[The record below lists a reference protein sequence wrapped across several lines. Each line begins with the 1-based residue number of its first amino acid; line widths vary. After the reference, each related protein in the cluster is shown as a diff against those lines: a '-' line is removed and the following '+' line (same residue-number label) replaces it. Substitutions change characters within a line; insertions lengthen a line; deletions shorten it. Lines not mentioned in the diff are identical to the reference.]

1 MDLAFNLLLH
11 IVSFVRLLLGI
22 LQVVQIFSRQMYG
35 QKSYHVFQSGNA
47 VFASLFIGYADFQV
61 LVHALFHQIW
71 VILF

>member
-22 LQVVQIFSRQMYG
+22 LLVVRIFALQMYW
-35 QKSYHVFQSGNA
+35 QKSYQVFQKGNA

-61 LVHALFHQIW
+61 LVLALFHQI
-71 VILF
+71 